1 MKKILKF
8 GLGII
13 AGATVAHVAYHGYKT
28 MEEEVIHEL
37 TDRARQHF
45 STRKIDAFWIFEEP
59 ATGALFE
66 GGLVSENKAITFE
79 INAKTL
85 EVFEKNEEIL

>member
-13 AGATVAHVAYHGYKT
+13 AGATVVYITYHGYKT

-37 TDRARQHF
+37 TDRAREHF
-45 STRKIDAFWIFEEP
+45 
-59 ATGALFE
+59 
-66 GGLVSENKAITFE
+66 NK
-79 INAKTL
+79 K
-85 EVFEKNEEIL
+85 K

>member
-45 STRKIDAFWIFEEP
+45 STRKIDAFWIFV
-59 ATGALFE
+59 GANYGCSF
-66 GGLVSENKAITFE
+66 
-79 INAKTL
+79 
-85 EVFEKNEEIL
+85 

>member
-45 STRKIDAFWIFEEP
+45 STRKIDAFWFFLEP
-59 ATGALFE
+59 TTGALFE

-85 EVFEKNEEIL
+85 EVFEKNEKIL

>member
-59 ATGALFE
+59 TTGALFE
-66 GGLVSENKAITFE
+66 DLSVKIRQSLLKSML
-79 INAKTL
+79 KL
-85 EVFEKNEEIL
+85 

>member
-45 STRKIDAFWIFEEP
+45 QQ
-59 ATGALFE
+59 
-66 GGLVSENKAITFE
+66 
-79 INAKTL
+79 
-85 EVFEKNEEIL
+85 EK

>member
-45 STRKIDAFWIFEEP
+45 STRKIDAFGF
-59 ATGALFE
+59 
-66 GGLVSENKAITFE
+66 
-79 INAKTL
+79 
-85 EVFEKNEEIL
+85 